1 MELTLRIQDYKY
13 SYYLKGF
20 FFHGDIKDN
29 GMGFKKKK
37 VSNILLFPPAGRSDR
52 SHSSGELN

>member
-29 GMGFKKKK
+29 GMGFKKKSFK
-37 VSNILLFPPAGRSDR
+37 HLQ
-52 SHSSGELN
+52 LN